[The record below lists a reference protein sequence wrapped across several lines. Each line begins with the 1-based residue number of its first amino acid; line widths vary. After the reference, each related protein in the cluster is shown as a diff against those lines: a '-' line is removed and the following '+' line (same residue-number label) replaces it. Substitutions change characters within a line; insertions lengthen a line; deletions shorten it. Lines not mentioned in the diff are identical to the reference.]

1 MEAIYELV
9 KPSWPEWGMHGTNT
23 QGEKEQGVARG
34 MRGTSLS
41 PNREEKDLL
50 EGIPAH
56 TSPSLDGRNDGT
68 GDL

>member
-1 MEAIYELV
+1 MGHAWSEY
-9 KPSWPEWGMHGTNT
+9 P
-23 QGEKEQGVARG
+23 GEKEQGVARG